1 MTKKLAGNL
10 DKSQRDSNS
19 ILPHVR
25 SDSNKYDAN
34 GDPAIENLTLAWYA
48 KPAPN
53 LYSRV
58 TLGYL
63 EHSVKL
69 CGSGWTGPMPWGSN

>member
-1 MTKKLAGNL
+1 MR
-10 DKSQRDSNS
+10 SESN
-19 ILPHVR
+19 I
-25 SDSNKYDAN
+25 YDRE
-34 GDPAIENLTLAWYA
+34 GDPALDNLTLAWYA

-63 EHSVKL
+63 ERMFGGVSGELLWKLSLIHS
-69 CGSGWTGPMPWGSN
+69 